1 MFSFGTNGNNEIID
15 QTAGDSFVL
24 HNKKSNNVT
33 SNSSLNQNLPIV
45 SNNPASN
52 NTKSE
57 STPISSNNNSN
68 NNGITFLFD
77 SY

>member
-1 MFSFGTNGNNEIID
+1 VFSFGTNGNNEIVD
-15 QTAGDSFVL
+15 QTAAESFVL
-24 HNKKSNNVT
+24 HNKNSNSVT
-33 SNSSLNQNLPIV
+33 SNSSLAHNSTIV
-45 SNNPASN
+45 SNNQTSN